1 MAQAHSFMNL
11 YKHWLEL
18 SWRQSI
24 LQGVSELNQLLR
36 DLTDTCPDFRIPLC
50 QVAKC
55 SLFQLQKWHGL

>member
-24 LQGVSELNQLLR
+24 LEGVPELNQLLR
-36 DLTDTCPDFRIPLC
+36 DLIDTCPEFRIPLC
-50 QVAKC
+50 QVAK
-55 SLFQLQKWHGL
+55 L